1 MAASAPGARDLLA
14 EALAGRANA
23 FASAAA
29 EPSSAVGAH
38 NARLLL
44 AHARSPA
51 GAPDAALV
59 RAELHPR
66 GLARVAGALFGD
78 APGVPGGDA
87 GDFAQPARC
96 WLDAADFARFEEI
109 RESRAPP
116 RPASEAELERR
127 FGVAELQRGEI
138 AALLVAL
145 LKPHDKPFEPRAA
158 NEPPEAGSLLFCDE
172 AAAFYGGGGITVG
185 GGGGGGGGGGIGVGV
200 GHLAHR
206 HIVSSPWAA
215 GGGSAAA
222 AAAGDASGAGAGAS
236 GGRGVAFL
244 RRAVLPAPTQRLLAA
259 TGFCAPLDLGEGLL
273 VRARRRSRA
282 LARAIARAHT
292 PLRAPPP
299 SRRSP
304 HTRATPLLLR
314 SCRAA
319 SARTLFSASLTCD
332 LGSLASPLPSQAA
345 AVAAAVAAATA
356 GAALFGR
363 SCRRSAPTPTRLR
376 GSRTG
381 GAASSSTRDRSSWRS
396 L

>member
-1 MAASAPGARDLLA
+1 MASSAPGARDLLA
-14 EALAGRANA
+14 EALTGRANA

-38 NARLLL
+38 NTRLLL

-127 FGVAELQRGEI
+127 FGIAELQRGEI

-145 LKPHDKPFEPRAA
+145 LKPHDKPFEPRAP

-172 AAAFYGGGGITVG
+172 AAAFYGGGGIGVVG
-185 GGGGGGGGGGIGVGV
+185 GGAGGGGGIAVGA

-206 HIVSSPWAA
+206 HRVSSPWAA
-215 GGGSAAA
+215 GGGGAS
-222 AAAGDASGAGAGAS
+222 AAAGDSSGAGAGAG

-244 RRAVLPAPTQRLLAA
+244 RRAVLPSPTQRLLAA
-259 TGFCAPLDLGEGLL
+259 TGFCAPPDLGEGLL
-273 VRARRRSRA
+273 VRVRWRSRA
-282 LARAIARAHT
+282 LARTHM
-292 PLRAPPP
+292 PLRALPP

-304 HTRATPLLLR
+304 YTCNPPLLR
-314 SCRAA
+314 SCRVA
-319 SARTLFSASLTCD
+319 SALILFSASLTFD
-332 LGSLASPLPSQAA
+332 SGSSASPLRSQAA
-345 AVAAAVAAATA
+345 AEAAVATV

-363 SCRRSAPTPTRLR
+363 SCRRLAPIPTRSR
-376 GSRTG
+376 GSRTV
-381 GAASSSTRDRSSWRS
+381 GAALSLTRARSSWLS

>member
-1 MAASAPGARDLLA
+1 MAASAPGARELLA
-14 EALAGRANA
+14 EALTGRANA

-145 LKPHDKPFEPRAA
+145 LKPHDKPFEPRAP

-172 AAAFYGGGGITVG
+172 AATFYGGGGIAVG
-185 GGGGGGGGGGIGVGV
+185 GGGGGGGGGGIGAGV

-215 GGGSAAA
+215 AGGSAAAA

-273 VRARRRSRA
+273 VRARRRSHA
-282 LARAIARAHT
+282 PARAHT

-299 SRRSP
+299 SHRSP
-304 HTRATPLLLR
+304 HTRAISLLLR

-332 LGSLASPLPSQAA
+332 SGSLASPLPLQ
-345 AVAAAVAAATA
+345 AAAVAAATA

-363 SCRRSAPTPTRLR
+363 SCRRSAPTPTRSR

-381 GAASSSTRDRSSWRS
+381 GAASSSTRARSSWRS